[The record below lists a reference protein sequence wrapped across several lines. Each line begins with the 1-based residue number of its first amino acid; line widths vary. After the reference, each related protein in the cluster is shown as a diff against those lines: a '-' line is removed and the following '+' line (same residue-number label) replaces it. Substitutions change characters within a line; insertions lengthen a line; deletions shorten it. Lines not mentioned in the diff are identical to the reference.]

1 MLDSLRP
8 ARWLPTGNVR
18 TISAANFLTGLYQN
32 VLNVVLQRFVLSF
45 GGGLTLLGFLQA
57 VGGRFGLVAA
67 LVQPVG
73 GHLAD
78 LRGRRALAIRG
89 SLVAMAGLALLV
101 AAAMFQGQAWA
112 VPALLVPAYLCAGL
126 GMISAPALQS
136 AVAESAHP
144 RARASAFATTTF
156 FWILPGALLAIPGG
170 LIADLLGYGAL
181 FGIAF
186 ALEAVNLVL
195 FARFLRETGPAAAG
209 SISWRERLAQS
220 LHPPREVQGLFL
232 IVAMDAFAWG
242 LAAGIIYGLLSARFG
257 FSNAE
262 LASIAAAWALFFA
275 LFLPPTAA
283 FVNRFGPRRCILFSE
298 SIGVPIMI
306 GWLVSS
312 RPEHFVLVSVLSG
325 LTSATWVPAIQTYIA
340 NWTSPER
347 RAGVIGSLAAF
358 RGIAAFP
365 APFLGGLMY
374 DHFGYSVPIV
384 ANLIGAAVVTA
395 TIYFVLRDPPR
406 PEPDSTEG
414 VLSPSPAP
422 PESRADSGTTTE
434 RSAGPPPTSAG
445 EQRRRMRS
453 TTPRGR
459 EPIRRRTLPAG
470 ADPSSR
476 T

>member
-78 LRGRRALAIRG
+78 LRGRRVLAIRG
-89 SLVAMAGLALLV
+89 SLLAMAGLALLV
-101 AAAMFQGQAWA
+101 AAAAFQGQAWV
-112 VPALLVPAYLCAGL
+112 VPALLLPAYLCTGL
-126 GMISAPALQS
+126 GMISTPALQS
-136 AVAESAHP
+136 AVAESSHP

-170 LIADLLGYGAL
+170 LIADRLGYGAL

-186 ALEAVNLVL
+186 SLESVNLVL
-195 FARFLRETGPAAAG
+195 FARFLRETGTIAVG
-209 SISWRERLAQS
+209 SVSWRVRLAQS
-220 LHPPREVQGLFL
+220 LHPPREVRGLFL
-232 IVAMDAFAWG
+232 VVAMDAFAWG

-262 LASIAAAWALFFA
+262 LASISAAWALFFA

-306 GWLVSS
+306 GWLLSS

-347 RAGVIGSLAAF
+347 RAGVVGSLAAF

-374 DHFGYSVPIV
+374 DHLGYSVPIV
-384 ANLIGAAVVTA
+384 ANLVGAAAVTA
-395 TIYFVLRDPPR
+395 TIYFVLRDPPAGGI
-406 PEPDSTEG
+406 EAT
-414 VLSPSPAP
+414 
-422 PESRADSGTTTE
+422 
-434 RSAGPPPTSAG
+434 RSS
-445 EQRRRMRS
+445 
-453 TTPRGR
+453 
-459 EPIRRRTLPAG
+459 
-470 ADPSSR
+470 
-476 T
+476 